1 MELAVPEIGS
11 AEMEG
16 IWPPW
21 HHLPPRSGAIS
32 KVIFQVRGLPVGPS
46 ACRSSTAGYLY
57 HLGPAMAQDTKGK
70 EVTHQTSNRKRLPAE
85 FKHITKRRTRN

>member
-32 KVIFQVRGLPVGPS
+32 KVIFQVRGLPVSPECVPEFHS
-46 ACRSSTAGYLY
+46 
-57 HLGPAMAQDTKGK
+57 
-70 EVTHQTSNRKRLPAE
+70 RLPLPLGASNGPRHE
-85 FKHITKRRTRN
+85 GKRGNASDL